1 VDIAWWARQMVDK
14 SWTVTDTREPDALL
28 DEALDWIV
36 RLKTGEPTRVDVEA
50 VQRWREQSAAHEA
63 AFKKAAG
70 IYRHASIAA
79 RELADQSNEIDTGG
93 ALRRSSSRVLA
104 RRLFLG
110 GSIAAATAGYLIAR
124 PPLGLWPSLE
134 ELSADYRTGKGEHRK
149 IAVMPGVSLEL
160 NTQTSIALREAQNET
175 RIELI
180 SGEASVAA
188 TQFSSKPLV
197 MMAANGRI
205 TAAEADFNARCLNGV
220 VSVTCLNGAVDVV
233 QDSKEVRLRKG
244 EQVSY
249 SPGGIEASIPVDPVQ
264 VTAWQA
270 GLLIFRDR
278 PLSDVVDEVNRYRSG
293 KIIITNADL
302 KRRIVNGTFQISK
315 LDDFVPQVQQLFG
328 AQARPLLGGVVL
340 LG

>member
-1 VDIAWWARQMVDK
+1 MGDK
-14 SWTVTDTREPDALL
+14 SWTVTDAHEPDALL

-36 RLKTGEPTRVDVEA
+36 RLKTGDPTRADVE
-50 VQRWREQSAAHEA
+50 VLQRWREQSVAHEE
-63 AFKKAAG
+63 AFKKAAA

-79 RELADQSNEIDTGG
+79 RELAAQPVGIDGAQVAPQSPLKIP
-93 ALRRSSSRVLA
+93 A
-104 RRLFLG
+104 RRTFLG
-110 GSIAAATAGYLIAR
+110 GVVAAAAAGYLIVR

-134 ELSADYRTGKGEHRK
+134 ELSADYRTGKGEHRR
-149 IAVMPGVSLEL
+149 IALSSDVSLEL
-160 NTQTSIALREAQNET
+160 NTQTSVALREVQDET

-180 SGEASVAA
+180 SGEASVVAA
-188 TQFSSKPLV
+188 RSGSKPLV
-197 MMAANGRI
+197 MLAATGRI
-205 TAAEADFNARCLNGV
+205 SAVAAVFNVRCLGGV
-220 VSVTCLNGAVDVV
+220 VAITCLNGIVDVV
-233 QDSKEVRLRKG
+233 QDGKAVRLQEA

-249 SPGGIEASIPVDPVQ
+249 SPGGIEASVPIDPAQ

-278 PLSDVVDEVNRYRSG
+278 PLADVVDEVNRYRSG

-315 LDDFVPQVQQLFG
+315 LDEFVLQVQQLFG
-328 AQARPLLGGVVL
+328 AQARSLLGGVVL

>member
-1 VDIAWWARQMVDK
+1 MGDK
-14 SWTVTDTREPDALL
+14 SWTVTDTHEPDALL

-36 RLKTGEPTRVDVEA
+36 RLKTGEPTRADVEA
-50 VQRWREQSAAHEA
+50 LQRWREQSVAHEE
-63 AFKKAAG
+63 AFKRAAG

-79 RELADQSNEIDTGG
+79 RELADQSSEIDAAG
-93 ALRRSSSRVLA
+93 ALGRSPSKVFA
-104 RRLFLG
+104 RRAFLG
-110 GSIAAATAGYLIAR
+110 GAIAAATAGYLVVR

-134 ELSADYRTGKGEHRK
+134 ELSADYRTAKGERRK
-149 IAVMPGVSLEL
+149 IAVTPGVSLEL
-160 NTQTSIALREAQNET
+160 NTQTSVARREMLNET

-188 TQFSSKPLV
+188 TRSSSKPFV
-197 MMAANGRI
+197 MLAGNGRI
-205 TAAEADFNARCLNGV
+205 TAVEADFNARCLDGF

-233 QDSKEVRLRKG
+233 QDSKEVRLRTS

-249 SPGGIEASIPVDPVQ
+249 SPGGIEASLPVDPAQ

-270 GLLIFRDR
+270 GLLIFRDQ

-293 KIIITNADL
+293 KIIITNAEL

-315 LDDFVPQVQQLFG
+315 LDDFVLQVQQLFG